1 MKAQEGKERA
11 ISTPVCDGMQRDQ
24 QRTSK
29 QKHENGWMGGGVGVG
44 GGTADLC
51 CRDTYGQRKPRHCSS
66 HSNRSAD
73 LHAFTTARP
82 PARVVRWKSTSIDAT
97 YGPDVPIRSNLRQK
111 KTTKN
116 VPPLS
121 LCIARII
128 SIAQSW
134 GRKTSDC

>member
-1 MKAQEGKERA
+1 MGTFTQILRAGKKKGGGGVKAQEGKERA

-51 CRDTYGQRKPRHCSS
+51 CRDTYGQRKPRHFSS

-73 LHAFTTARP
+73 LHASTTARP
-82 PARVVRWKSTSIDAT
+82 PALCGGKLHQSMPHMDLMFRS
-97 YGPDVPIRSNLRQK
+97 GPI
-111 KTTKN
+111 
-116 VPPLS
+116 
-121 LCIARII
+121 
-128 SIAQSW
+128 
-134 GRKTSDC
+134 